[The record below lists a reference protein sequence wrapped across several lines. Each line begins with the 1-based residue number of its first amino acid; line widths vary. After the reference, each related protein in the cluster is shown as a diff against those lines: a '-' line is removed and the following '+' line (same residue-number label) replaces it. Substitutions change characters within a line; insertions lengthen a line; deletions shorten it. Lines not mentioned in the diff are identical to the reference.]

1 MPITFNVMLL
11 GGFCGFTGKWCV
23 DALGGNG
30 FCWLFFWEM
39 LCLIHFLVNAFP
51 ATVYGLLHGTVNVS
65 QGIEVARKPYWV
77 GRYLLY
83 VILLLILPVSAGL
96 LPFAS
101 VFEWMEHLREKIRLV
116 NLGEEGEL

>member
-30 FCWLFFWEM
+30 LCWLMLWEM

-51 ATVYGLLHGTVNVS
+51 ATVYGLLHGPVNVS
-65 QGIEVARKPYWV
+65 QGIVVARKPYWV
-77 GRYLLY
+77 GRYMLY
-83 VILLLILPVSAGL
+83 VMLLLILPVSAGL

-116 NLGEEGEL
+116 NVGEEGEL